1 MRNGRL
7 REESPDFSRGER
19 QDWYMDEVHELIK
32 MGVLGR
38 YKKREVDAVYLNLGA
53 KKLIEDMIMEI

>member
-1 MRNGRL
+1 
-7 REESPDFSRGER
+7 
-19 QDWYMDEVHELIK
+19 MDEVHGLIR

-53 KKLIEDMIMEI
+53 KKLIEDMIREI